1 MIEKNILKLI
11 SKNLDLSKEY
21 FDILSALR
29 RLEKIADRAVSI
41 ANLLHFAQVG
51 GDMVQSWY
59 LCYNFCMKK
68 AINKIKNYFST
79 NFEVLAGIII
89 FIGIIASGKDF
100 YKAIIFMLEFIV
112 IMEVVKMVSD
122 FIKKETLRLRYVIDI
137 FIIFLIRDVI
147 ILTTNKNRDYFDI
160 SFLLFVIFVFFIF
173 RILAI
178 KFSPGVIK
186 ISKDTVIEY
195 DDERPN
201 KKVTTTK
208 ESNSDE

>member
-1 MIEKNILKLI
+1 
-11 SKNLDLSKEY
+11 
-21 FDILSALR
+21 
-29 RLEKIADRAVSI
+29 
-41 ANLLHFAQVG
+41 
-51 GDMVQSWY
+51 
-59 LCYNFCMKK
+59 MKK

-79 NFEVLAGIII
+79 NFEVLAATIILILILAAGIE
-89 FIGIIASGKDF
+89 F
-100 YKAIIFMLEFIV
+100 YKAIILMLEFIV
-112 IMEVVKMVSD
+112 VMEVVKMISD

-160 SFLLFVIFVFFIF
+160 SFLLFVIFVFFMF

-178 KFSPGVIK
+178 KFSPGIIK

-201 KKVTTTK
+201 KKVITTK

>member
-1 MIEKNILKLI
+1 
-11 SKNLDLSKEY
+11 
-21 FDILSALR
+21 
-29 RLEKIADRAVSI
+29 
-41 ANLLHFAQVG
+41 
-51 GDMVQSWY
+51 
-59 LCYNFCMKK
+59 MKK
-68 AINKIKNYFST
+68 AINRIKNYFST
-79 NFEVLAGIII
+79 NFEVLAAMIILIIVLIAGIE
-89 FIGIIASGKDF
+89 F
-100 YKAIIFMLEFIV
+100 YKAIILMLEFIV
-112 IMEVVKMVSD
+112 IMEVVKMISD

-160 SFLLFVIFVFFIF
+160 SFLLFVIFVFFMF

-178 KFSPGVIK
+178 KFSPGIIK

-208 ESNSDE
+208 ESNSDEQ

>member
-1 MIEKNILKLI
+1 
-11 SKNLDLSKEY
+11 
-21 FDILSALR
+21 
-29 RLEKIADRAVSI
+29 
-41 ANLLHFAQVG
+41 
-51 GDMVQSWY
+51 
-59 LCYNFCMKK
+59 MKK

-79 NFEVLAGIII
+79 NFEVLAAMIILMLILIAGIE
-89 FIGIIASGKDF
+89 F
-100 YKAIIFMLEFIV
+100 YKAIILMLEFIV
-112 IMEVVKMVSD
+112 VMEVVKMISD

-160 SFLLFVIFVFFIF
+160 SFLLFVIFVFFVF

-178 KFSPGVIK
+178 KFSPGIIK